1 MYEELTCFKAY
12 DIRGEIDI
20 NINEEIAYRVG
31 RSVAQH
37 FNSKSIVVGFDARKT
52 SPDFAKAVG
61 QGIMDAGS
69 DLIDIGLAGTEEMYW
84 AVSNFSASAG
94 IMVTASHNP
103 INYNG
108 MKIVKSG
115 SRPLDDN
122 EDFKAIK
129 NLAETEKWTKT
140 DNKGSHLD
148 YSDEARSDYVTKVMS
163 FVNRNELKP
172 LKIVINSGNG
182 AAGPTFDAIEKK
194 LNTNYPKIEFVRVD
208 HIPDST
214 FPNGIPNPL
223 LLENHHKTADI
234 VKNAGA
240 DFGVA
245 FDGDF
250 DRCFF
255 FDETGKFVPG
265 EYLVGLLASI
275 FLEKEQGA
283 TIVHDPRV
291 IWNTQDIVSQKGGK
305 AEQSK
310 TGHAFIKQ
318 TMRKHEAVYGGEM
331 SAHHYFRDFAYCDSG
346 MIPWL
351 LVAELVSIK
360 NQSLGD
366 LVKDRVSSFP
376 SSGEINFKVKDADSS
391 ITSVLENYR
400 TQAKTLDEMD
410 GFSLT
415 IDDWRFNLRKSNTE
429 PLVRLNVES
438 KGTSINLD
446 EQVKK
451 ISKSIKISLIISR
464 CYQKNNQKQ
473 FWIRNQYFYMFLFG
487 KNNCFF

>member
-20 NINEEIAYRVG
+20 NINEAIAYRVG

-37 FNSKSIVVGFDARKT
+37 FNSKSIVVGFDARET
-52 SPDFAKAVG
+52 SPAFAKAVG

-69 DLIDIGLAGTEEMYW
+69 NLIDIGLAGTEEMYW

-94 IMVTASHNP
+94 IVVTASHNP

-115 SRPLDDN
+115 SRPLNDN

-129 NLAETEKWTKT
+129 NLAETEKWAKT

-148 YSDEARSDYVTKVMS
+148 YRNQARSDYVTKVLS
-163 FVNRNELKP
+163 FVNRNKLKP

-194 LNTNYPKIEFVRVD
+194 LNTNNPKIEFVRVD
-208 HIPDST
+208 HTPDST

-223 LLENHHKTADI
+223 LHENHHKTADI
-234 VKNAGA
+234 VKNVGA

-376 SSGEINFKVKDADSS
+376 SSGEINFKVKDADNS
-391 ITSVLENYR
+391 ISSVLENYQS
-400 TQAKTLDEMD
+400 QAKTLDKTD
-410 GFSLT
+410 GFSLI

-429 PLVRLNVES
+429 PLVRLNIVS

-446 EQVKK
+446 DQVKK
-451 ISKSIKISLIISR
+451 ISKLLISAS
-464 CYQKNNQKQ
+464 
-473 FWIRNQYFYMFLFG
+473 
-487 KNNCFF
+487 

>member
-69 DLIDIGLAGTEEMYW
+69 NLIDIGLAGTEEMYW

-115 SRPLDDN
+115 SRPLDDY
-122 EDFKAIK
+122 EDFKVIK

-194 LNTNYPKIEFVRVD
+194 LNTNYAKIEFVRAD
-208 HIPDST
+208 HTPDST

-223 LLENHHKTADI
+223 LPENHHKTADI
-234 VKNAGA
+234 VKNVGA

-400 TQAKTLDEMD
+400 SQAKTLDEID

-438 KGTSINLD
+438 KGTSINLN

-451 ISKSIKISLIISR
+451 ISKLLK
-464 CYQKNNQKQ
+464 
-473 FWIRNQYFYMFLFG
+473 
-487 KNNCFF
+487 

>member
-1 MYEELTCFKAY
+1 MQFHP
-12 DIRGEIDI
+12 
-20 NINEEIAYRVG
+20 N
-31 RSVAQH
+31 
-37 FNSKSIVVGFDARKT
+37 
-52 SPDFAKAVG
+52 
-61 QGIMDAGS
+61 
-69 DLIDIGLAGTEEMYW
+69 LIDIGLAGTEEMYW

-148 YSDEARSDYVTKVMS
+148 YSDQARSDYVTKVMS

-208 HIPDST
+208 HTPDST

-223 LLENHHKTADI
+223 LPENHHKTADI
-234 VKNAGA
+234 VKNVGA

-265 EYLVGLLASI
+265 EYLVGLLATI

-351 LVAELVSIK
+351 LVAELVSKK

-366 LVKDRVSSFP
+366 LVKNRVSSFP

-400 TQAKTLDEMD
+400 TQAKTLDKMD

-451 ISKSIKISLIISR
+451 ISKLLK
-464 CYQKNNQKQ
+464 
-473 FWIRNQYFYMFLFG
+473 
-487 KNNCFF
+487 

>member
-20 NINEEIAYRVG
+20 NINEAIAYRVG

-37 FNSKSIVVGFDARKT
+37 FNSKSIVVGFDARET
-52 SPDFAKAVG
+52 SPAFAKAVG

-69 DLIDIGLAGTEEMYW
+69 NLIDIGLAGTEEMYW

-94 IMVTASHNP
+94 IVVTASHNP

-115 SRPLDDN
+115 SRPLNDN

-129 NLAETEKWTKT
+129 NLAETEKWAKT

-148 YSDEARSDYVTKVMS
+148 YSNQARSDYVTKVLS
-163 FVNRNELKP
+163 FVNRNKLKP

-194 LNTNYPKIEFVRVD
+194 LNTNNPKIEFVRVD
-208 HIPDST
+208 HTPDST

-223 LLENHHKTADI
+223 LPENHHKTADI
-234 VKNAGA
+234 VKNVGA

-376 SSGEINFKVKDADSS
+376 SSGEINFKVKDADNS
-391 ITSVLENYR
+391 ISSVLENYQS
-400 TQAKTLDEMD
+400 QAKTLDKMD
-410 GFSLT
+410 GFSLI

-429 PLVRLNVES
+429 PLVRLNIES

-446 EQVKK
+446 DQVKK
-451 ISKSIKISLIISR
+451 ISKLLISAS
-464 CYQKNNQKQ
+464 
-473 FWIRNQYFYMFLFG
+473 
-487 KNNCFF
+487 

>member
-20 NINEEIAYRVG
+20 NINEAIAYRVG

-37 FNSKSIVVGFDARKT
+37 FNSKAIVVGFDARET
-52 SPDFAKAVG
+52 SPAFAKAVG

-69 DLIDIGLAGTEEMYW
+69 NLIDIGLAGTEEMYW

-115 SRPLDDN
+115 SRPLDDY
-122 EDFKAIK
+122 EDFKVIK

-182 AAGPTFDAIEKK
+182 AAGPTFDVIEKK

-208 HIPDST
+208 HTPNST

-223 LLENHHKTADI
+223 LPENHHKTADI
-234 VKNAGA
+234 VKNVGA

-265 EYLVGLLASI
+265 EYLVGLLATI

-376 SSGEINFKVKDADSS
+376 SSGEINFKVNDADSS

-400 TQAKTLDEMD
+400 TEAKTLDEMD

-446 EQVKK
+446 DQVKK
-451 ISKSIKISLIISR
+451 ISNLLKSTS
-464 CYQKNNQKQ
+464 
-473 FWIRNQYFYMFLFG
+473 
-487 KNNCFF
+487 

>member
-20 NINEEIAYRVG
+20 NINEAIAYRVG

-37 FNSKSIVVGFDARKT
+37 FNSKSIVVGFDARET
-52 SPDFAKAVG
+52 SPAFAKAVG

-69 DLIDIGLAGTEEMYW
+69 NLIDIGLAGTEEMYW

-94 IMVTASHNP
+94 IVVTASHNP

-148 YSDEARSDYVTKVMS
+148 YSDQARSDYVTKVMS

-208 HIPDST
+208 HTPNST

-223 LLENHHKTADI
+223 LPENHHKTADI
-234 VKNAGA
+234 VKNVGA

-438 KGTSINLD
+438 KGTSINLN

-451 ISKSIKISLIISR
+451 ISKLLK
-464 CYQKNNQKQ
+464 
-473 FWIRNQYFYMFLFG
+473 
-487 KNNCFF
+487 

>member
-20 NINEEIAYRVG
+20 NINEAIAYRVG

-37 FNSKSIVVGFDARKT
+37 FNSKSIVVGFDARET
-52 SPDFAKAVG
+52 SPAFAKAVG

-69 DLIDIGLAGTEEMYW
+69 NLIDIGLAGTEEMYW

-94 IMVTASHNP
+94 IVVTASHNP

-115 SRPLDDN
+115 SRPLNDN

-129 NLAETEKWTKT
+129 NLAETEKWAKT

-148 YSDEARSDYVTKVMS
+148 YSNQARSDYVTKVLS
-163 FVNRNELKP
+163 FVNRNKLKP

-194 LNTNYPKIEFVRVD
+194 LNTNNPKIEFVRVD
-208 HIPDST
+208 HTPDST

-223 LLENHHKTADI
+223 LPENHHKTADI
-234 VKNAGA
+234 VKNVGA

-376 SSGEINFKVKDADSS
+376 SSGEINFKVQDADNS
-391 ITSVLENYR
+391 ITSVLENYKS
-400 TQAKTLDEMD
+400 QAKTLDKTD
-410 GFSLT
+410 GFSLI

-429 PLVRLNVES
+429 PLVRLNIES

-446 EQVKK
+446 DQVKK
-451 ISKSIKISLIISR
+451 ISKLLISAS
-464 CYQKNNQKQ
+464 
-473 FWIRNQYFYMFLFG
+473 
-487 KNNCFF
+487 

>member
-20 NINEEIAYRVG
+20 NINEAIAYRVG

-37 FNSKSIVVGFDARKT
+37 FNSKSIVVGFDARET
-52 SPDFAKAVG
+52 SPAFAKAVG

-69 DLIDIGLAGTEEMYW
+69 NLIDIGLAGTEEMYW

-94 IMVTASHNP
+94 IVVTASHNP

-115 SRPLDDN
+115 SRPLNDY

-129 NLAETEKWTKT
+129 NLAETEKWAKT

-148 YSDEARSDYVTKVMS
+148 YSNQARSDYVTKVLS
-163 FVNRNELKP
+163 FVNRNKLKP

-194 LNTNYPKIEFVRVD
+194 LNTNNPKIEFVRVD
-208 HIPDST
+208 HTPDST

-223 LLENHHKTADI
+223 LHENHHKTADI
-234 VKNAGA
+234 VKNVGA

-376 SSGEINFKVKDADSS
+376 SSGEINFKVKDADNS
-391 ITSVLENYR
+391 ISSVLENYQS
-400 TQAKTLDEMD
+400 QAKTLDKTD
-410 GFSLT
+410 GFSLI

-429 PLVRLNVES
+429 PLVRLNIES

-446 EQVKK
+446 DQVKK
-451 ISKSIKISLIISR
+451 ISKLLISAS
-464 CYQKNNQKQ
+464 
-473 FWIRNQYFYMFLFG
+473 
-487 KNNCFF
+487 

>member
-20 NINEEIAYRVG
+20 NINEAIAYRVG

-37 FNSKSIVVGFDARKT
+37 FNSKSIVVGFDARET
-52 SPDFAKAVG
+52 SPAFAKAVG

-69 DLIDIGLAGTEEMYW
+69 NLIDIGLAGTEEMYW

-94 IMVTASHNP
+94 IVVTASHNP

-148 YSDEARSDYVTKVMS
+148 YSDQARSDYVTKVMS

-182 AAGPTFDAIEKK
+182 AAGPTFDVIEKK

-208 HIPDST
+208 HTPNST

-223 LLENHHKTADI
+223 LPENHHKTADI
-234 VKNAGA
+234 VKNVGA

-438 KGTSINLD
+438 KGTSINLN

-451 ISKSIKISLIISR
+451 ISKLLK
-464 CYQKNNQKQ
+464 
-473 FWIRNQYFYMFLFG
+473 
-487 KNNCFF
+487 